1 MTDKARRAARLL
13 IEESRRH
20 RKEGRYREAAGV
32 AISARRIATDEK
44 DAELIATAFYEEG
57 QSCLYSDDY
66 RDAVTCAT
74 LALSQASGI
83 PAGAKYII
91 GNSYVLWLSASLEVV
106 EMLLSTKLELA
117 DEAEAWVRRTGKTSF
132 RSLLLRKKARI
143 LADAERYQ
151 DAIWAA
157 EEALAAARSDVRP
170 EAEEQECM
178 RALAFVEEAAGNWQ
192 AVRDRCETILNNSN
206 MDRWS
211 LFDVHGLCAR
221 SARNMGDVE
230 TAFSHARRCVELARG
245 DNQRF
250 LVWALRDL
258 YSISVVAQTPLLDVA
273 QEMVAT
279 ATGIV
284 EKSPEE
290 PILWAELGHA
300 LKDVERYEEAL
311 AAYTRATELALE
323 KATYHNNQGDTL
335 YELKRYEEALA
346 AYTRATELAPE
357 KATYHNNRGLA
368 LSKLDRYED
377 ELAAVRQAAELAPEN
392 AVYHNNVG
400 NALYSL
406 GHYEEA
412 LPAYTRATELAPE
425 NATYHNN
432 LTYAQQELERQICA
446 DRGKNLGPQG

>member
-157 EEALAAARSDVRP
+157 EEALA
-170 EAEEQECM
+170 QH
-178 RALAFVEEAAGNWQ
+178 
-192 AVRDRCETILNNSN
+192 
-206 MDRWS
+206 
-211 LFDVHGLCAR
+211 HGL
-221 SARNMGDVE
+221 
-230 TAFSHARRCVELARG
+230 
-245 DNQRF
+245 
-250 LVWALRDL
+250 
-258 YSISVVAQTPLLDVA
+258 
-273 QEMVAT
+273 
-279 ATGIV
+279 
-284 EKSPEE
+284 
-290 PILWAELGHA
+290 
-300 LKDVERYEEAL
+300 
-311 AAYTRATELALE
+311 
-323 KATYHNNQGDTL
+323 
-335 YELKRYEEALA
+335 
-346 AYTRATELAPE
+346 
-357 KATYHNNRGLA
+357 
-368 LSKLDRYED
+368 
-377 ELAAVRQAAELAPEN
+377 
-392 AVYHNNVG
+392 
-400 NALYSL
+400 
-406 GHYEEA
+406 
-412 LPAYTRATELAPE
+412 
-425 NATYHNN
+425 
-432 LTYAQQELERQICA
+432 
-446 DRGKNLGPQG
+446 